1 MGEDA
6 MKREAR
12 EDEIVEMEK
21 IVSDAMRN
29 GAIGFSTSTFEGH
42 NGANG
47 VPMPSRFANKKEIS
61 SVTNDVDKQ
70 IPKPDVLDF
79 EPDGIHSFDSEVK
92 PFNNE
97 LSGKDNYIVDTLSK
111 LPKVDYSNTEMGRK
125 NQTILD

>member
-61 SVTNDVDKQ
+61 RNGASCSINSLPHWRRDK
-70 IPKPDVLDF
+70 
-79 EPDGIHSFDSEVK
+79 
-92 PFNNE
+92 
-97 LSGKDNYIVDTLSK
+97 
-111 LPKVDYSNTEMGRK
+111 
-125 NQTILD
+125 